1 VFLLAAEGAH
11 GVASEDVAW
20 IGVLVYHQCKVDHWS
35 FPDGYVPWGAG
46 HATLVGWMFVTHVVV
61 VVVWCLGHE

>member
-20 IGVLVYHQCKVDHWS
+20 IGVLLYHQCKVDHWS
-35 FPDGYVPWGAG
+35 FPLQLCAM
-46 HATLVGWMFVTHVVV
+46 GWWAYNIGRLDVRYTCSGRGGVVFRA
-61 VVVWCLGHE
+61 